1 MTAAFKGGVRHFFS
15 GIVEKFVV
23 HFGLY
28 YFSLH
33 LKRREEQIDTVHGKK
48 TLFSICEYLVWRAK
62 VSIYFEKKQCR
73 MLVVFPPI
81 FVAAT
86 KLIYGYN
93 FVDPVMVILVNFIRS
108 FPLINNLLIN
118 AEVVLAD

>member
-1 MTAAFKGGVRHFFS
+1 
-15 GIVEKFVV
+15 
-23 HFGLY
+23 
-28 YFSLH
+28 
-33 LKRREEQIDTVHGKK
+33 
-48 TLFSICEYLVWRAK
+48 
-62 VSIYFEKKQCR
+62 

-118 AEVVLAD
+118 AEVVLADYSIMLPSISEKHKICFYHIKSLLIVN

>member
-1 MTAAFKGGVRHFFS
+1 MGRKLSFPYVNIWSGVPKCQS
-15 GIVEKFVV
+15 I
-23 HFGLY
+23 
-28 YFSLH
+28 
-33 LKRREEQIDTVHGKK
+33 LK
-48 TLFSICEYLVWRAK
+48 
-62 VSIYFEKKQCR
+62 KKQCR